1 MAVRVDDAART
12 LARARALLCPE
23 WQERIGAGE
32 RPIPAVRSPDGTLVY
47 LVEPE
52 AEGVNFWHD
61 DFDLLQ
67 ASGASAHL
75 EQIDH
80 VVQALP
86 AGRMGTFV
94 LFWRA
99 VFGLAPQ
106 PLLETPD
113 PYGLVQSRALVSP
126 GGRLRLALNTSE
138 SRATATGRFVS
149 AYAGAG
155 VHQIA
160 LSTADI
166 ALAAERLEAL
176 AAPLL
181 PMPANYYD
189 DVSAR
194 FGLDD
199 DMLAELQRHGL
210 LYDRDGP
217 GEFRHLYTDAFH
229 DRFYFEVV
237 ERRGGYGGFGAA
249 NASVRAA
256 AQMRQSASDG
266 YFL

>member
-1 MAVRVDDAART
+1 MALRVDDAARA

-23 WQERIGAGE
+23 WQERLGAGE
-32 RPIPAVRSPDGTLVY
+32 RRIPAVHAPDGTLIY
-47 LVEPE
+47 LVQPE
-52 AEGVNFWHD
+52 AADRSFWHD
-61 DFDLLQ
+61 DFDLLPET
-67 ASGASAHL
+67 GVSAGL
-75 EQIDH
+75 DEIDH

-86 AGRMGTFV
+86 AGRMATFV

-99 VFGLAPQ
+99 VFGLQPQ

-126 GGRLRLALNTSE
+126 GARLRLALNTSE

-160 LSTADI
+160 LSTAD
-166 ALAAERLEAL
+166 AEAAARRLEAL

-181 PMPANYYD
+181 PIPPNYYD

-194 FGLDD
+194 FGLEDAA
-199 DMLAELQRHGL
+199 LASLQRHGL

-237 ERRGGYGGFGAA
+237 ERRHGYAGFGAA

-256 AQMRQSASDG
+256 AQVRQPAADG

>member
-1 MAVRVDDAART
+1 M
-12 LARARALLCPE
+12 RA
-23 WQERIGAGE
+23 
-32 RPIPAVRSPDGTLVY
+32 PDGTLVY
-47 LVEPE
+47 LIEPE
-52 AEGVNFWHD
+52 TEGHSFWQD
-61 DFDLLQ
+61 DFDLLP
-67 ASGASAHL
+67 ASGVSASL
-75 EQIDH
+75 DDIDH

-86 AGRMGTFV
+86 AGRMASFV

-99 VFGLAPQ
+99 VFGLQPQ
-106 PLLETPD
+106 QQLETPD
-113 PYGLVQSRALVSP
+113 PYGLVQSRALISP
-126 GGRLRLALNTSE
+126 GGKLRLVLNTSE
-138 SRATATGRFVS
+138 SRATATGRFLS
-149 AYAGAG
+149 AFAGAG

-160 LSTADI
+160 LSTGDI
-166 ALAAERLEAL
+166 ARSAERLEAL

-199 DMLAELQRHGL
+199 ADLSSLQRHGL
-210 LYDRDGP
+210 LFDRDGT

-229 DRFYFEVV
+229 DRFYFEIV
-237 ERRGGYGGFGAA
+237 ERRGGYGGFGAV

-256 AQMRQSASDG
+256 AQVRQPSSDG